1 MEVFEIC
8 ITNKLEL
15 KGFDDMNNQI
25 TVLNSQE
32 VLGQQFTVYGDID
45 NPLFLA
51 KDVAQM
57 IDNKNVSQM
66 LNVVD
71 DDEKVIYNVYTLG
84 GNQDAW
90 FLTEYGLYEVLMQSR
105 KPIAKQFKKEIK
117 AILKQLRQ
125 TGVVITESATQDAIN
140 YESKYGS
147 RRIRKTFRDSTDIES
162 TWNEFKELSQIE
174 RTAKRLTGQ
183 ESINRCNQIIDE
195 LNKVKSENMTEW
207 PYYKHALYD
216 AMIVNAMQERQRLS
230 NKTNGGIK
238 SGQTKQLNKLESEKE
253 ELQERINTLE
263 QYLNDDDEY
272 YFIDRHPFTVN
283 CMYAHDVKTPSYHRW
298 INNLHLEEFLPKKYP
313 GLDIEKPMAIKLLY
327 GHKEFGSNGKPFD
340 LVNFNKSII
349 DQIANFYGFNDSLIK
364 KHLEETHKYVNS
376 YEDGY
381 IYVSLRNL
389 TENEIDFLYN
399 NNDDEE

>member
-1 MEVFEIC
+1 ME
-8 ITNKLEL
+8 
-15 KGFDDMNNQI
+15 NQI
-25 TVLNSQE
+25 TVLNNQE

-71 DDEKVIYNVYTLG
+71 DDEKVIYNVYTPG

-105 KPIAKQFKKEIK
+105 KPVAKQFKKEIK
-117 AILKQLRQ
+117 SILKQLRK
-125 TGVVITESATQDAIN
+125 TGVVITESATQEAID
-140 YESKYGS
+140 YESKYGT
-147 RRIRKTFRDSTDIES
+147 RRIRKTFRDSTDLES

-195 LNKVKSENMTEW
+195 LTKVKSENLAEW

-238 SGQTKQLNKLESEKE
+238 SGKTKQ
-253 ELQERINTLE
+253 
-263 QYLNDDDEY
+263 
-272 YFIDRHPFTVN
+272 
-283 CMYAHDVKTPSYHRW
+283 
-298 INNLHLEEFLPKKYP
+298 INNLKQENKQLKEENDQWKSYADELEEYYNPERIWTTIDYHGFTCNLMFDNGHRTPAYNAWIRNFPAEQVPTKEDYELYQGIDFSKPIRMEIKFVKMRKY
-313 GLDIEKPMAIKLLY
+313 DTD
-327 GHKEFGSNGKPFD
+327 N
-340 LVNFNKSII
+340 
-349 DQIANFYGFNDSLIK
+349 LIK
-364 KHLEETHKYVNS
+364 SVQDMIFNRILKVDDNIVMDPIPMTVGFCDSTDDGKIIFTIYNVDI
-376 YEDGY
+376 DGY
-381 IYVSLRNL
+381 I
-389 TENEIDFLYN
+389 
-399 NNDDEE
+399 DDEE